1 MAAFEYQALDENG
14 RKKKGVLEGDSPRQI
29 RQLLKE
35 KSWIPLEVELSEQKE
50 KKAAQS
56 TSFFNFGPR
65 SIKAKDLALVT
76 RQIATLIQSGLAV
89 EEALRAIS
97 QQSKNQ
103 RITSMMLAVRAK
115 VVEGYSLAAAM
126 AEFPGSF
133 SDMYRAT
140 VASGEH
146 SGHLDAVLERLAEY
160 TEDKEVTQGEVQKA
174 MIQPS
179 ILISFSILILWGLLN
194 KVVPKIV
201 GIFEGEGAQLPL
213 PTRILLSVSDFT
225 QHYLLY
231 LVLIFIAAFIFF
243 QHQMRRNHNFKRSVH
258 RLYLKIPFVSMF
270 VLGNDIER
278 FSSTLAI
285 LARSGVPLVE
295 AIKISEQVV
304 VNIPIREAVE
314 TACLAVSEG
323 GSLSHALMKSEYFPP
338 MLVQMIASGE
348 SSGELDQM
356 LERAS
361 KNQQRELSSLV
372 SNSLALFAP
381 MMTIIMAGMVLMIV
395 MAIMLP
401 MISMNQMIG

>member
-35 KSWIPLEVELSEQKE
+35 KSWIPLEVQLSEQKE

-76 RQIATLIQSGLAV
+76 RQLSTLIQSGLAV

-97 QQSKNQ
+97 QQSRNQ

-115 VVEGYSLAAAM
+115 VVEGHSLAAAM

-160 TEDKEVTQGEVQKA
+160 TEDKEVTQGEVKKA
-174 MIQPS
+174 MIQPT

-213 PTRILLSVSDFT
+213 PTRILLAVSEFT
-225 QHYLLY
+225 QNYLLY
-231 LVLIFIAAFIFF
+231 LVVIFIGAFIFF
-243 QHQMRRNHNFKRSVH
+243 QYQMRRNENFRRVIHK
-258 RLYLKIPFVSMF
+258 LYLKMPFLSMF

-295 AIKISEQVV
+295 AIKISQQVV
-304 VNIPIREAVE
+304 VNIPIREAVDA
-314 TACLAVSEG
+314 ACIAVSEG
-323 GSLSHALMKSEYFPP
+323 GSLSRALMKSEYFPP

-381 MMTIIMAGMVLMIV
+381 AMTIIMAGMVLMIV